1 MSRLQRIVASND
13 VVTYRSALLASEG
26 FRHGFS
32 ARHGGVSVAPFDSL
46 NLGVAQAPGEP
57 DSDAN
62 IEENARRLMAAIGAE
77 GTAMV
82 RVRQVHG
89 CVVHACAGDERFGP
103 PQAEADALMSADARA
118 APAIRT
124 ADCVPVLIACTETGV
139 VCAVH
144 AGWRGIVA
152 GVVPHAIGAMRAA
165 HGARPGGMVAAIG
178 PCIGHRNYEVGPEFP
193 APFLAEA
200 GENADF
206 FAPSPVKPG
215 HHLFDL
221 PGYISRKL
229 SRLGVHEVTR
239 VPADTLRDET
249 RFFSY
254 RRATLRGEADYGRQ
268 ISVIMLDR

>member
-178 PCIGHRNYEVGPEFP
+178 PCIGRDVYEVGPEVAAEFAKVVGDAFVLP
-193 APFLAEA
+193 AGGGRAKEHIDCFGAVRSQLVACGIPAESVD
-200 GENADF
+200 GEELCTVAT
-206 FAPSPVKPG
+206 P
-215 HHLFDL
+215 
-221 PGYISRKL
+221 R
-229 SRLGVHEVTR
+229 E
-239 VPADTLRDET
+239 
-249 RFFSY
+249 FFSY
-254 RRATLRGEADYGRQ
+254 RRDGARSGRMA
-268 ISVIMLDR
+268 SVVVPRR